1 MLNIV
6 MLGTVTKIEV
16 MLSLVM
22 TRASIVV
29 YSNVKSSNDDSGDV
43 ETGNEEHSYVEPSND
58 DSVMFHY

>member
-1 MLNIV
+1 
-6 MLGTVTKIEV
+6 
-16 MLSLVM
+16 M

-58 DSVMFHY
+58 DAVMFRY

>member
-1 MLNIV
+1 MLNTV
-6 MLGTVTKIEV
+6 MLSPVTKIAE

-43 ETGNEEHSYVEPSND
+43 ETGNEEHSYVESSND
-58 DSVMFHY
+58 DAVMFHY